1 MTVDT
6 WLCPICSLLRVKYG
20 MNCPRFP
27 TCPNQESAH
36 LTGRNYLKDLKTDG
50 ADATGIGAISDEG
63 KEDSE

>member
-1 MTVDT
+1 
-6 WLCPICSLLRVKYG
+6 